1 MRYFKKNYKCK
12 KTQNEQFSFTK
23 EYNLT
28 KMGTIEI
35 SEALIR
41 PVATYGA

>member
-1 MRYFKKNYKCK
+1 MK
-12 KTQNEQFSFTK
+12 KTHNVQFSSTT

-35 SEALIR
+35 SKALIR